1 MFIKIHK
8 TGLKYFF
15 FSLFF
20 GIIIYPIYDIISY
33 FIFILTVYIYYFFRD
48 PIRIIPEKEGILSP
62 ADGKVIFVGKSKLP
76 DELMSDEIVNKVSIF
91 MNIFNVHVNR
101 IPYDGVI
108 KDIKYI
114 EGSFFNAS
122 LDKSSKKNERNI
134 ITIENKKNEKIIFVQ
149 IAGLIARRI
158 VCDLKINQKVNR
170 GNKFGIIKFG
180 SRVDIYLP
188 QDYNLLV
195 KINQNVK
202 AGETILSNKYI
213 NTGKYLQN

>member
-15 FSLFF
+15 ISLFF
-20 GIIIYPIYDIISY
+20 GIITYPIYDIISY
-33 FIFILTVYIYYFFRD
+33 FIFILTIYIYYFFRD
-48 PIRIIPEKEGILSP
+48 PIRIIPEEEGILSP
-62 ADGKVIFVGKSKLP
+62 ADGKVIFAGKSKLP

-134 ITIENKKNEKIIFVQ
+134 VTIKNKKNEKIIFVQ

-170 GNKFGIIKFG
+170 GSKFGIIKFG

-188 QDYNLLV
+188 KDYNLLV
-195 KINQNVK
+195 QINQKVK
-202 AGETILSNKYI
+202 AGETIISNKYI
-213 NTGKYLQN
+213 STGSYL